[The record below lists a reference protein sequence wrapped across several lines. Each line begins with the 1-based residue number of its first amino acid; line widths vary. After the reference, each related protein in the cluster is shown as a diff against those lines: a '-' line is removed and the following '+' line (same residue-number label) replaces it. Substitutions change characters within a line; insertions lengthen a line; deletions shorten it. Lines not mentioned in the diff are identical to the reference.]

1 MKKRLTAQCSVMGAY
16 AVVTDDFKVYNVMG
30 AYTVVTD
37 GFKVYN

>member
-1 MKKRLTAQCSVMGAY
+1 MGAY